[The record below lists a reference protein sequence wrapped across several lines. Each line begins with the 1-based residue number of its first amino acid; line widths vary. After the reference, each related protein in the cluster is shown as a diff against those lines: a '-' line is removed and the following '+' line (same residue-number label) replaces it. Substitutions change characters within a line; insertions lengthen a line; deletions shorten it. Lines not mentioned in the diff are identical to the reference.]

1 MIRFRIL
8 ITISA
13 VLLLFSL
20 AMGMARDK
28 SSEIGRRW
36 PGRVID
42 RGLILQTKAGHCHP
56 GLGEGV
62 MVPSRIIKGKS
73 IGQTLPST
81 VSIIPSIATTIFIID
96 RL

>member
-13 VLLLFSL
+13 VLLFFIS
-20 AMGMARDK
+20 AMCMARDK

-42 RGLILQTKAGHCHP
+42 RGLILQAKAGHYHP
-56 GLGEGV
+56 GIGDLV
-62 MVPSRIIKGKS
+62 MVPSRIIEEKS
-73 IGQTLPST
+73 ISQTLPSS
-81 VSIIPSIATTIFIID
+81 VSIISSIATTIFIID